1 MKQAT
6 LLLFI
11 ITYVNS
17 FTYLPRTKEK
27 NVSNEEFASLVTSS
41 STAPPPSSFY
51 QLNIAAQEAATLA
64 IARGERLLEVEFP
77 PLPSEVLEMDDV
89 SAYDVAKANLRLSI
103 DFAKVFAQRGEKVA
117 ILFPDEAES
126 KIAIDNYGTDKP
138 FPGVSI
144 SSLRQSDPDDDRL
157 FKPEQIFLSLIGGSA
172 GQVKAIEGV
181 DMYIVIV
188 ASAQEL
194 PDIEELHLQSPTS
207 PIVFFNMKLDTLR
220 GDLGIPAFPPKDLQ
234 DRFLSRVRPTYYLR
248 TRQYSRTKAEP
259 PFVVN
264 YQGCLFRQYP
274 GEYQT
279 LLDIGDG
286 NFRRVKSSG
295 VRPGLGEFKE
305 QLVQALMDKGVVERE
320 GDTLKFLRTGY
331 KTQTWWEE
339 ERENAADNF
348 RT

>member
-1 MKQAT
+1 MSDEQFKDILA
-6 LLLFI
+6 
-11 ITYVNS
+11 
-17 FTYLPRTKEK
+17 
-27 NVSNEEFASLVTSS
+27 ASSK
-41 STAPPPSSFY
+41 APPPASFY

-64 IARGERLLEVEFP
+64 IARGEKLLEIEFP

-89 SAYDVAKANLRLSI
+89 SAYDVAKANLRLAI
-103 DFAKVFAQRGEKVA
+103 DFSKIFAQRGEMVA
-117 ILFPDEAES
+117 IMFPDEAEAN
-126 KIAIDNYGTDKP
+126 IAIENYGASNP
-138 FPGVSI
+138 FPGVRI
-144 SSLRQSDPDDDRL
+144 SSLRQSDPDDDRV
-157 FKPEQIFLSLIGGSA
+157 FKPEQVFLSLIGGSA

-194 PDIEELHLQSPTS
+194 PDIEELHKQSPS
-207 PIVFFNMKLDTLR
+207 SSIVFFNMKLDTLR

-286 NFRRVKSSG
+286 NFRRVESSSF
-295 VRPGLGEFKE
+295 RPGLGEFKQ
-305 QLVQALMDKGVVERE
+305 QLVKALEDKGVVEKE

-331 KTQTWWEE
+331 KTSTWWEE
-339 ERENAADNF
+339 ERENASNIF